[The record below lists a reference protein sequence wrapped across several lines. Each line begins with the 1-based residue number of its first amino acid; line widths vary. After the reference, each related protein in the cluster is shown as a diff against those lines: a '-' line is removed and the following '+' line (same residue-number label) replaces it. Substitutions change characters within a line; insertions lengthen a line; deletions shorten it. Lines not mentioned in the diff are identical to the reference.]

1 MHDTVGKGPN
11 RGQTIGWA
19 VPVHL
24 SFKILGSRR
33 SLVIVH
39 RPSRIH
45 RVSRPTS
52 TKTVQASSMTVARFT
67 ITWHQ

>member
-11 RGQTIGWA
+11 RGQTIDS

-45 RVSRPTS
+45 RVSHPTS
-52 TKTVQASSMTVARFT
+52 TKTVQVSSMTVARFT
-67 ITWHQ
+67 ITWHE